1 MIKRTKGEEKSN
13 QDTVYS
19 IPRNIYH
26 VETLGVDINLAI

>member
-19 IPRNIYH
+19 IPWNIYH